1 MSLCR
6 LERKEKPPCSV
17 TRLAMQGQ
25 EKHTQIE
32 SIMQRRPDRSY
43 LPVNDHICACPV
55 SGEISTGW
63 GLGSG
68 FALISWKQ
76 VRLLG
81 GEEDNLDDKADGDDA
96 SGTSES
102 FSAEAEAK
110 RQDQS
115 QLQIFAPA
123 TKAGLSGIREPH
135 HLFATSR
142 LASQPRARWLRCH
155 LAPRAIFQP
164 RGLRCSQSLRS

>member
-1 MSLCR
+1 MQAQ
-6 LERKEKPPCSV
+6 ER
-17 TRLAMQGQ
+17 THAMI
-25 EKHTQIE
+25 KY
-32 SIMQRRPDRSY
+32 MQRSPECGY
-43 LPVNDHICACPV
+43 LPDNDHNCACPV

-63 GLGSG
+63 GRGSG

-76 VRLLG
+76 ARLLG
-81 GEEDNLDDKADGDDA
+81 GEEESLDDNVDVDVEDA

-110 RQDQS
+110 RQDQF

-135 HLFATSR
+135 H
-142 LASQPRARWLRCH
+142 
-155 LAPRAIFQP
+155 
-164 RGLRCSQSLRS
+164 